1 MQAKQTNMRDSAPKL
16 LQEEGER
23 FGLGIRENFSER
35 VVMHWNRLPREVME
49 PLEVPG
55 GVQEPWRYGTEGH
68 DPSAWWGWVGAGL
81 NDIRGPFQA

>member
-1 MQAKQTNMRDSAPKL
+1 
-16 LQEEGER
+16 
-23 FGLGIRENFSER
+23 
-35 VVMHWNRLPREVME
+35 MHWNRLPREVME